1 MGRDKTL
8 FAGLLLV
15 AFIAITY
22 LAFQF
27 IQESVQA
34 KATEP
39 FTSIKHAIT
48 RASECRCVPG
58 YIPSN
63 RAEDK
68 EAPSS
73 GPRTVYNNTVIK
85 AKKQHESSNYFCK
98 ELGGPGIKKCY

>member
-15 AFIAITY
+15 AFLAITY

-27 IQESVQA
+27 IQESVQESV
-34 KATEP
+34 KEP
-39 FTSIKHAIT
+39 FTTIKEAIT
-48 RASECRCVPG
+48 RASDCRCVPG

-68 EAPSS
+68 VTPST
-73 GPRTVYNNTVIK
+73 GPRTVYNNTAIK
-85 AKKQHESSNYFCK
+85 VKEENESSNYFCK